1 MLDLDDMPETEFEVG
16 QPAGALAGAAE
27 GIGGDANA
35 TDTDEPGFEIEGE
48 DHHEGSNED
57 VELKRR
63 KAAFA
68 KQKQKAKEAKAREEQ
83 ERVKREALERE
94 LAELKQQVGQLR
106 VGPEPTYESCG
117 YDDVVFRQKLKEWLA
132 SGGDK
137 QQPQA
142 QQRQQQQQ
150 SQAGYELDPEIE
162 FEHEEAVAV
171 IKKAGVSDYDDK
183 SAALDA
189 AIAEIGMNPSVV
201 RGQLRQL
208 CSLAGIDSGK
218 AEYMLGRNTAVVTE
232 LANAKSQQQVKRIL
246 QREADKLKLRQKQK
260 LDVKP
265 EPSISSG
272 GSVGN
277 LDKQIEK
284 ARNAWRDAEPHN
296 QAAAWQ
302 EYQQI
307 KKSKSK

>member
-1 MLDLDDMPETEFEVG
+1 MLDLDDMPDTEFEVG

-27 GIGGDANA
+27 GIGGDANT

-48 DHHEGSNED
+48 DHHEGSNDD
-57 VELKRR
+57 VELRRR

-68 KQKQKAKEAKAREEQ
+68 KQKHKAKEAKARED
-83 ERVKREALERE
+83 AAI
-94 LAELKQQVGQLR
+94 AESQRLKQELEDLKKQVGQLKA
-106 VGPEPTYESCG
+106 GPKPTYESCG
-117 YDDVVFRQKLKEWLA
+117 YDDAVYEQKLADWIS
-132 SGGDK
+132 SGGNK
-137 QQPQA
+137 QQQA
-142 QQRQQQQQ
+142 PTQQQPQ
-150 SQAGYELDPEIE
+150 SQAGFELDPEIE

-189 AIAEIGMNPSVV
+189 AITEIGMSPSVV

-208 CSLAGIDSGK
+208 CSIAGIDSGK

-265 EPSISSG
+265 EPSISSS

-302 EYQQI
+302 EYQRI